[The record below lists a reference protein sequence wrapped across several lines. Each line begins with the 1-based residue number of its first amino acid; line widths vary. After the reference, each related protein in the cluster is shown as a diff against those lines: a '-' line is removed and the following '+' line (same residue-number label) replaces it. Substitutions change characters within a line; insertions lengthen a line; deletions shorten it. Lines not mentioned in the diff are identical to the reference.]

1 VDPISQAALGAA
13 VGHLCFHRQLGMRAA
28 GLGAVAGM
36 CPDMDTFWGSMQGPF
51 ARLVSHRGITHSLFF
66 GPVVGTLFGWWYWYR
81 RRGAS
86 RGDASHLPGPWV
98 WSGLFVMALLSHPLL
113 DFFTQFGTQLLA
125 PFSRHRFALPA
136 VPVVAPLYTAI
147 LGVGLALAA
156 AASGQRRSHGIRQ
169 QAGWFTGLALVLSTA
184 YLFTG
189 LYLNGR
195 AEDEAARQLAAA
207 GIENAEVRAFPTM
220 LQLPYRR
227 IVAFSDDEVHV
238 GYLSL
243 WRPCPITWVQSPRR
257 WDARFQT
264 LADTREGEIFSWFS
278 AGLLGTSTGAARD
291 GLTPVELSDLRYGFN
306 LDAQLG
312 LWSIRGHFDDNGQLV
327 GKPEYVRYRPS
338 MSGANISRLW
348 ALAYPSSCDDLPSN
362 TFAAALNR
370 KNRG

>member
-1 VDPISQAALGAA
+1 
-13 VGHLCFHRQLGMRAA
+13 MRAA

-51 ARLVSHRGITHSLFF
+51 SRLVSHRGITHSLFF

-86 RGDASHLPGPWV
+86 KGDASQLPGPWI

-113 DFFTQFGTQLLA
+113 DYFTQFGTQLLA

-147 LGVGLALAA
+147 LGMGLGLAAI
-156 AASGQRRSHGIRQ
+156 ASRKGSGAELRQR
-169 QAGWFTGLALVLSTA
+169 AGWFSGIALVLSTA

-195 AEDEAARQLAAA
+195 AEAEATRQLAAQ
-207 GIENAEVRAFPTM
+207 GIKDAEVRAFPTM

-227 IVAFSDDEVHV
+227 LVAFSDTEVRV
-238 GYLSL
+238 GYVSL
-243 WRPCPITWVQSPRR
+243 WQPCPITWARSTRH
-257 WDARFQT
+257 WDARFAA
-264 LADTREGEIFSWFS
+264 LAATREGEIFTWFS
-278 AGLLGTSTGAARD
+278 AGLLGTSTGATVD

-306 LDAQLG
+306 LDAQVG
-312 LWSIRGHFDDNGQLV
+312 LWSIRGYFNNAGELV

-338 MSGANISRLW
+338 MSGENINKLW
-348 ALAYPSSCDDLPSN
+348 ALAYPGSCEDLPSN
-362 TFAAALNR
+362 TFAQSLDQG
-370 KNRG
+370 NRG